1 MYNPDYYIRSKSA
14 RRRKRDA
21 RTDLEKRVRAAYK
34 EWRHLRE
41 VRRNMPLL
49 PLPEPY
55 QKGFV
60 RYFVL
65 REDVARSKRAA
76 FFEELLEVVNTYQY
90 SDNRKFEAKKR
101 RRGKRVLVPR
111 KQELENFIEWT
122 FFHSK
127 STRYLTEAQ
136 RAYFIK
142 VKRYMPLQKE
152 FMDVYEFADPWRF
165 VLRVRPNMITHYRP
179 VDSDLERDID
189 ALDRFV
195 YDRGK
200 REGIFLSSVGG
211 RGGRGWRKVE
221 KKRGKE
227 KHRFKTMHQVPL
239 FRSKAFALEIAE
251 ETLSTNY
258 QFKRQY
264 KWEI

>member
-34 EWRHLRE
+34 EWWHLRE

-122 FFHSK
+122 FFHRK

-142 VKRYMPLQKE
+142 VKRYNPQ
-152 FMDVYEFADPWRF
+152 
-165 VLRVRPNMITHYRP
+165 
-179 VDSDLERDID
+179 
-189 ALDRFV
+189 
-195 YDRGK
+195 
-200 REGIFLSSVGG
+200 
-211 RGGRGWRKVE
+211 
-221 KKRGKE
+221 
-227 KHRFKTMHQVPL
+227 
-239 FRSKAFALEIAE
+239 
-251 ETLSTNY
+251 
-258 QFKRQY
+258 
-264 KWEI
+264 